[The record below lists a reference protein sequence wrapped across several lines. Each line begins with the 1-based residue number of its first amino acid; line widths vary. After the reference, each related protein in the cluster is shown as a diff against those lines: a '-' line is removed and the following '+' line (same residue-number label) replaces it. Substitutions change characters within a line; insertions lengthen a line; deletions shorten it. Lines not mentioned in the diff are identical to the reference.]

1 MNEEK
6 IFKKNIKNEE
16 KKNKKKTNIKWILII
31 TLSAFII
38 SVIFSL
44 LSELLMPN
52 VNIIIS
58 IVIMLLFIT
67 LGIIFDMIGVAITAA
82 DITPMHSMSS
92 KKIRGAKV
100 AVIFKKNADKL
111 STFCNDVIGDICG
124 IISGSAGVYI
134 AAKLSVLLTINPVII
149 ALIITGIISAL
160 TIGGKALVKGYALN
174 NSTSILYNF
183 SKFISIFYHKK

>member
-6 IFKKNIKNEE
+6 QFKKNIKNEE
-16 KKNKKKTNIKWILII
+16 KKNKKKANKGWLFII

-38 SVIFSL
+38 SVLFSL
-44 LSELLMPN
+44 LSESLMPK
-52 VNIIIS
+52 VNLIIGIA
-58 IVIMLLFIT
+58 IMLLFIII
-67 LGIIFDMIGVAITAA
+67 GIFFDMIGVAVTAA

-134 AAKLSVLLTINPVII
+134 AAKLSAIININII
-149 ALIITGIISAL
+149 IISLVITGIISAL

-174 NSTSILYNF
+174 NSTTILYNF